1 MSNFY
6 RGYIKLKEDKTP
18 YDNKRMH
25 RHMINDWQT
34 VGGILKNEYVLVDID
49 THEDSDLFMRL
60 VDKYEWKCHV
70 VATDSGVHAIFK
82 KPNIALSSVV
92 GRELMCGIR
101 ADFKIGRRDFK
112 SSDYECVIKHGKCRE
127 LLQQCDDPQ
136 ILPWQLTPFTNEL
149 DLKTV
154 GNGDG
159 RHGIHRQLISRAC
172 AYTTNAKE
180 IIEFVTWVNDNIFAV
195 PRESVNWKVRDVQD
209 WIDDVCVKENGMSID
224 EMLQH
229 YGVKDLRKV
238 KQFIRA
244 NYDTSD
250 TTYGI

>member
-25 RHMINDWQT
+25 RHMINDWPT

-49 THEDSDLFMRL
+49 TYEDSDLFMQL
-60 VDKYEWKCHV
+60 VYDYKWKCHV
-70 VATDSGVHAIFK
+70 VATDSGIHAIFK
-82 KPNIALSSVV
+82 KPDIVLSSVV

-112 SSDYECVIKHGKCRE
+112 SSDYECVIKHGKYRE
-127 LLQQCDDPQ
+127 LLQRCSDPQ
-136 ILPWQLTPFTNEL
+136 ILPWQLMPFTNEL
-149 DLKTV
+149 DLKSV
-154 GNGDG
+154 GDGDG

-180 IIEFVTWVNDNIFAV
+180 IIDFVKWVNYNVFAV
-195 PRESVNWKVRDVQD
+195 PRESVNWKVRDVQY
-209 WIDDVCVKENGMSID
+209 WIDDVCGKENDMSID

-229 YGVKDLRKV
+229 YNIKDLRKV

-244 NYDTSD
+244 NYDMKEV
-250 TTYGI
+250 

>member
-1 MSNFY
+1 MNNFY

-25 RHMINDWQT
+25 RRIINDWPT

-49 THEDSDLFMRL
+49 TYEDSDLFMQL
-60 VDKYEWKCHV
+60 VDKYEWKCHI
-70 VATDSGVHAIFK
+70 VATDSGLHAIFK
-82 KPNIALSSVV
+82 KPDIVIASVV

-101 ADFKIGRRDFK
+101 ADFKIGRREYK

-136 ILPWQLTPFTNEL
+136 ILPWQLMPFTNEI

-154 GNGDG
+154 GEGDG
-159 RHGIHRQLISRAC
+159 RHGIHRNLIHRAI
-172 AYTTNAKE
+172 AYTYDAKE
-180 IIEFVTWVNDNIFAV
+180 IIDYVQWVNDNIFDV
-195 PRESVNWKVRDVQD
+195 PRKSVNWKVCDVQD
-209 WIDDVCVKENGMSID
+209 WINDVKDEENNMSID

-229 YGVKDLRKV
+229 YGVKDLRKI

-244 NYDTSD
+244 NYDLKEV
-250 TTYGI
+250 

>member
-25 RHMINDWQT
+25 RHMINDWPT

-49 THEDSDLFMRL
+49 TYEDSDLFMQL
-60 VDKYEWKCHV
+60 VDEYKWKCHV
-70 VATDSGVHAIFK
+70 VATDSGIHAIFK
-82 KPNIALSSVV
+82 KPDIVLSSVV

-112 SSDYECVIKHGKCRE
+112 SSDYECVIKHGKCRK
-127 LLQQCDDPQ
+127 LLQQCIDPQ
-136 ILPWQLTPFTNEL
+136 VLPWQLMPFTNEL
-149 DLKTV
+149 DLKGV
-154 GNGDG
+154 GDGDG

-180 IIEFVTWVNDNIFAV
+180 IIDFVKWVNYNVFAV

-209 WIDDVCVKENGMSID
+209 WIDDVCGKENDMSID

-229 YGVKDLRKV
+229 YNVKDLRKV

-244 NYDTSD
+244 NYDMKEV
-250 TTYGI
+250 